1 MSYFRV
7 IIQMR
12 WSRTKVV
19 TLSRR
24 RNRKYFVLGLNMTT
38 QFCLNLSQY
47 CGTATLTFVAQD
59 TSLTNCTTLFLPRK
73 NEMSGPH
80 FLFQS
85 NSKIITIA
93 LAGHIFVEPL
103 KCFEF
108 LLIFTLFLNKK
119 VCLHLVTLKLIMQQI
134 LWPFCHENFLVNKTH
149 EGSNQGGNTTIN
161 RHQLVKCLRQPFE
174 VKILRPEAHNS
185 QGKD

>member
-47 CGTATLTFVAQD
+47 CGTATPTFVAQD

-93 LAGHIFVEPL
+93 LAGHIFCWTL
-103 KCFEF
+103 KMFR
-108 LLIFTLFLNKK
+108 IFTHLHFVFKQKSLF
-119 VCLHLVTLKLIMQQI
+119 TLSNSKANYAADFMTILSWKLSR
-134 LWPFCHENFLVNKTH
+134 K
-149 EGSNQGGNTTIN
+149 
-161 RHQLVKCLRQPFE
+161 
-174 VKILRPEAHNS
+174 
-185 QGKD
+185 